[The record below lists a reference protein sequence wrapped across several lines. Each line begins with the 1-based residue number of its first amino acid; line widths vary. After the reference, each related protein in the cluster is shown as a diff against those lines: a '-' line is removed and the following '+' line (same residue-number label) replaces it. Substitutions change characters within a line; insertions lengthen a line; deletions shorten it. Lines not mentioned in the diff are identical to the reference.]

1 MLGKIVLTLVMLLI
15 ASFVGLLACAF
26 DSTDSPKSGDEISV
40 SVEDPTT
47 LSGCLSM
54 IFFLAFGALLLLG
67 LMWFVYGFL
76 GAEPSATSQ
85 LPWALKRG

>member
-15 ASFVGLLACAF
+15 ASFVGLLACVC

-40 SVEDPTT
+40 PMEDPTT
-47 LSGCLSM
+47 LPGCLSI
-54 IFFLAFGALLLLG
+54 IFFLTFGALLFLV

-76 GAEPSATSQ
+76 GADPKDTR
-85 LPWALKRG
+85 LPWMPR